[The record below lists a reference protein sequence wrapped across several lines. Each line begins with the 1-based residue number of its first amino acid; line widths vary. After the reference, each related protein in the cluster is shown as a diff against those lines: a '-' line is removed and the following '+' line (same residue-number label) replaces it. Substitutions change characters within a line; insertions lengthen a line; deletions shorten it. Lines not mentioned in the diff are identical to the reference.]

1 MPETITLRS
10 IAQVTQ
16 AGDTQNSSLPSAQW
30 LSALRTWTE
39 RYRQRRALFNLAEAD
54 RHLLEDIGVS
64 RWDALRESAKP
75 FWRR

>member
-10 IAQVTQ
+10 IAQLTQ

-30 LSALRTWTE
+30 LSTLR
-39 RYRQRRALFNLAEAD
+39 RQRRALFNLAEAD